1 MEVTP
6 RNLEVSCQQTEEQ
19 KVILLNYP
27 NNPTGQTY
35 SKQELE
41 DLADVVEQ
49 YQVFVIANEIYGA
62 LSFEP
67 HHSIASYYP
76 EGTIV
81 TAGLSKWCGAGGW
94 RLGTAAFPEKLET
107 LVNYMSIIA
116 SETYTSVG
124 APIQHAAVQAFSRIM
139 N

>member
-1 MEVTP
+1 MWRGKPMEVTP

-76 EGTIV
+76 EGT
-81 TAGLSKWCGAGGW
+81 
-94 RLGTAAFPEKLET
+94 LGTAAFPEKLET